1 MRKGFTMIELI
12 FVIVI
17 LGILAAVA
25 IPRLTATRDDA
36 EVSAAA
42 TNIAT
47 LMSDVNAYFTSQGR
61 VSLNIADMTS
71 VPNPIAIRGQNCLTL
86 TPPATVNDREIAVA
100 IVDTAGTLCGD
111 VWALPSVS
119 AIRTYLQ
126 GTDGGKTAN
135 TIRVGGLAVVR

>member
-47 LMSDVNAYFTSQGR
+47 LMSDINAYFTSQGR
-61 VSLNIADMTS
+61 VSRTIADMTS
-71 VPNPIAIRGQNCLTL
+71 VPNPIAIRGNNCLTL
-86 TPPATVNDREIAVA
+86 VPPANVNEREIAVN
-100 IVDTAGTLCGD
+100 IGDAGLCAD
-111 VWALPSVS
+111 VWGLPSVS
-119 AIRTYLQ
+119 AIRTYLE
-126 GTDGGKTAN
+126 GVDGGKAAN

>member
-47 LMSDVNAYFTSQGR
+47 LMSDINAYFTSQGR
-61 VSLNIADMTS
+61 VSTNIADMTS
-71 VPNPIAIRGQNCLTL
+71 VPNPIAIRGQNCLAL
-86 TPPATVNDREIAVA
+86 TAPANATVREIAVT
-100 IVDTAGTLCGD
+100 IGTAGLCND
-111 VWALPSVS
+111 VWGLPSVS
-119 AIRTYLQ
+119 SIRAYLA

>member
-47 LMSDVNAYFTSQGR
+47 LMSDINAYFTSQGR
-61 VSLNIADMTS
+61 VSPTIADMTS
-71 VPNPIAIRGQNCLTL
+71 VPNPIAIRGNNCLEL
-86 TPPATVNDREIAVA
+86 TPPANANAREIAVT
-100 IVDTAGTLCGD
+100 IGNAGLCND
-111 VWALPSVS
+111 VWGLPSVAS
-119 AIRTYLQ
+119 IRTYLI

>member
-47 LMSDVNAYFTSQGR
+47 LMSDINAYFTSQGR
-61 VSLNIADMTS
+61 VSRTIADMTS
-71 VPNPIAIRGQNCLTL
+71 VPNPIAIRGNNCLTL
-86 TPPATVNDREIAVA
+86 TPPANVNDREIAVN
-100 IVDTAGTLCGD
+100 IGTAGLCAD
-111 VWALPSVS
+111 VWALPSV
-119 AIRTYLQ
+119 AAVRTYLE
-126 GTDGGKTAN
+126 GVDGGKTAD